1 MMVRVEVVE
10 RKLEALANYLDELR
24 ALRPADLQ
32 EYQTEL
38 AGRRA
43 IERLLQLV
51 VEVATD
57 INTHLA
63 AESGQV
69 PDDYFESF
77 WSASRLGAIDDDLAR
92 ALAPLAGLRNRLV
105 HEYEALD
112 DGQVFASVDMALGMF
127 PVYIRQVLAFLERR

>member
-1 MMVRVEVVE
+1 MVRAEVVE

-24 ALRPADLQ
+24 ALRPTDLQ
-32 EYQTEL
+32 EYQADL
-38 AGRRA
+38 ARRRA

-77 WSASRLGAIDDDLAR
+77 WSAARLGAIDDDLAR
-92 ALAPLAGLRNRLV
+92 RLAPSAGLRNRLV
-105 HEYEALD
+105 HEYEVLD
-112 DGQVFASVDMALGMF
+112 DAQVFASIDMALDLF
-127 PVYIRQVLAFLERR
+127 PVYIRQILGFLERR

>member
-1 MMVRVEVVE
+1 MVRVEVVE

-24 ALRPADLQ
+24 ALRPTDLQ
-32 EYQTEL
+32 EYQADL
-38 AGRRA
+38 ARRRA

-77 WSASRLGAIDDDLAR
+77 WSAASLGAIDDNLAR
-92 ALAPLAGLRNRLV
+92 TLAPSAGLRNRLV

-112 DGQVFASVDMALGMF
+112 DAQVFASIDMALDLF
-127 PVYIRQVLAFLERR
+127 PVYIRQVLGFLERW